1 MTAGSPERDRTM
13 RAALATAGG
22 RSLMR
27 PVPVVCFIADLVC
40 PWCYIAFMRLQRVLA
55 APAAALVWHPFLLNP
70 HLPPRG
76 VTRVQY
82 LERRFGSVA
91 QAHGVHRRVVQ
102 AGAKEGIPFAFGA
115 IRAQPNTI
123 PAHAL
128 VLAAAAHGRE
138 LEAAGALFHAFFAT
152 GANIGDAAVLARI
165 GGEVGLDPDEIA
177 TAAGAAAADAVVA
190 AHERA
195 FALGIA
201 GVPVCVFGDD
211 HVIAGAQPAEVL
223 EALLD
228 LESYRLELPGVGD
241 AMAATPRSRP

>member
-13 RAALATAGG
+13 RAALATEGA
-22 RSLMR
+22 RSLVR
-27 PVPVVCFIADLVC
+27 PVPVVYLIADLVC
-40 PWCYIAFMRLQRVLA
+40 PWCYIAFMRLQRALA
-55 APAAALVWHPFLLNP
+55 GSAAVLVWHPFLLNP

-91 QAHGVHRRVVQ
+91 QAHGVHRRVVK

-138 LEAAGALFHAFFAT
+138 LEAAAALFHAFFVG
-152 GANIGDAAVLARI
+152 GANIGEAAVLARI
-165 GGEVGLDPDEIA
+165 GAEIGLDTDEIA
-177 TAAGAAAADAVVA
+177 TAAGAAAA
-190 AHERA
+190 ELGGSRTRA
-195 FALGIA
+195 
-201 GVPVCVFGDD
+201 
-211 HVIAGAQPAEVL
+211 
-223 EALLD
+223 
-228 LESYRLELPGVGD
+228 RLRARHCRRPGL
-241 AMAATPRSRP
+241 RLR